1 MGASDIV
8 SGSVARFLKPGEE
21 LQAVVIVAQ
30 AARPLLS
37 AADNVL
43 AA

>member
-8 SGSVARFLKPGEE
+8 SGSMARFLKPGAE
-21 LQAVVIVAQ
+21 LQAVIVAQ

-37 AADNVL
+37 AADSFL